1 MSIEPKENYPLPLM
15 ATAEPQ
21 ADEPEADEPEASD
34 PFDAAIGE
42 YLSDAFKSH
51 DAVTGDNGTRILTV
65 TITLAEYRQ
74 LCRDSQRAADAETRY
89 WDMVNKK
96 NAEVAELNRRCAE
109 LYAANNPAKMKEEM
123 NNGQ

>member
-1 MSIEPKENYPLPLM
+1 MSIEPKENYPLPPQ
-15 ATAEPQ
+15 ATEEPQ
-21 ADEPEADEPEASD
+21 PVEAEASD

-42 YLSDAFKSH
+42 YLSDAFRNH
-51 DAVTGDNGTRILTV
+51 DAVTGDNGTRVLTV

-89 WDMVNKK
+89 WDMVSKK
-96 NAEVAELNRRCAE
+96 NAEVAELKQRCAE
-109 LYAANNPAKMKEEM
+109 IYAANSPAKMKEET